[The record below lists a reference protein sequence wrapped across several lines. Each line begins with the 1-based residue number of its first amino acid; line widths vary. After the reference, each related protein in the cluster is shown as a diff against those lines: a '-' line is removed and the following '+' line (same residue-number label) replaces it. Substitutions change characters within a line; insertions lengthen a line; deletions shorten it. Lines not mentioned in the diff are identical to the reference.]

1 MAKVRDAAYR
11 QNLTNIREMSP
22 IFESHEL
29 QLFRKLEEVD
39 YLIACISSE
48 ATTCCVSSD
57 YCREYIRIHVTDMI
71 DQIAEKREK
80 EWKSKSRKAKRRTS

>member
-1 MAKVRDAAYR
+1 MANVRDTAYR
-11 QNLTNIREMSP
+11 QNLTNKREMGP

-29 QLFRKLEEVD
+29 QLYRKLEEVD

-57 YCREYIRIHVTDMI
+57 YCREFIRTQVTDMI
-71 DQIAEKREK
+71 DQIA
-80 EWKSKSRKAKRRTS
+80 